1 MNVIN
6 KLIAVQQHSRLL
18 FYSFLKATPFR
29 GATNNNTWLN
39 ILLLS
44 VVVAI
49 DLAIEI
55 AAIFVKPLVFLMEI
69 FFKGFKS
76 LNDQQFN

>member
-29 GATNNNTWLN
+29 KSEKLQSKTLGS
-39 ILLLS
+39 IFLLLS
-44 VVVAI
+44 AVLAI
-49 DLAIEI
+49 DEI
-55 AAIFVKPLVFLMEI
+55 AEC
-69 FFKGFKS
+69 
-76 LNDQQFN
+76 